1 MLGLE
6 RNAKAV
12 GLACYAPML
21 ANVDYVNWKPDML
34 WFDNHRIY
42 GSPDYYVQKLFM
54 NHQGSRRLE
63 IYTEGL
69 EAPGI
74 KEEPICGGIRLQGYH
89 SEVIFRD
96 VVLENSKTGEKVSF
110 GDYHLKK
117 EEASVWLADTEWKD
131 YIISCRAEEL
141 DGFQIFFGW
150 QDEDNNNSWTV
161 GGWQNYD
168 LLLSRRI
175 RGCCSD
181 LTQSLIRVSKG
192 QEYLLKLQVS
202 GRTVRVWVDGRLC
215 AGTEDKPVVT
225 EPLYYGASRDEADQ
239 TVILKVVNL
248 QEQGV
253 SAHIIMKG
261 MCGSRLQGTVYTMQA
276 DLAAENDFA
285 EPERVA
291 PQEAVFYKENDSFM
305 YEFPKFSLTVFRLK
319 EI

>member
-74 KEEPICGGIRLQGYH
+74 EEEPICGGIRLQGYH

-110 GDYHLKK
+110 GD
-117 EEASVWLADTEWKD
+117 
-131 YIISCRAEEL
+131 
-141 DGFQIFFGW
+141 
-150 QDEDNNNSWTV
+150 
-161 GGWQNYD
+161 
-168 LLLSRRI
+168 
-175 RGCCSD
+175 
-181 LTQSLIRVSKG
+181 
-192 QEYLLKLQVS
+192 
-202 GRTVRVWVDGRLC
+202 
-215 AGTEDKPVVT
+215 
-225 EPLYYGASRDEADQ
+225 
-239 TVILKVVNL
+239 
-248 QEQGV
+248 
-253 SAHIIMKG
+253 
-261 MCGSRLQGTVYTMQA
+261 
-276 DLAAENDFA
+276 
-285 EPERVA
+285 
-291 PQEAVFYKENDSFM
+291 
-305 YEFPKFSLTVFRLK
+305 
-319 EI
+319 